1 MKWFKDNIAHLLS
14 VAVLFLTFW
23 GLMLVY
29 AQLKQANEH
38 QKWNNY
44 NQLNIHYSTLY
55 RELPEELEAASCKGF
70 DELPPTGKKWIR
82 SYFNLYSEEHYLFL
96 EHLIPNEMWTKRI
109 DNGVEV
115 NMLSYPVIIE
125 GYENW
130 KKRGSFSHPEE
141 FIPFVD
147 KKVAALKPRIV
158 EVLAQC
164 NRPVTPNSAFNR
176 TLRDKAAQS
185 RLP

>member
-14 VAVLFLTFW
+14 AAGLFVMFW

-55 RELPEELEAASCKGF
+55 RELPAELEASSCKRFG
-70 DELPPTGKKWIR
+70 ELTPPGKKWIR

-96 EHLIPNEMWTKRI
+96 EHLIPKEMWTKRI
-109 DNGVEV
+109 DGGVEV

-125 GYENW
+125 GYEYW
-130 KKRGSFSHPEE
+130 KKRGSFTHPEG
-141 FIPFVD
+141 FIEFVD
-147 KKVAALKPRIV
+147 NKIAALKPRLD
-158 EVLAQC
+158 EVLTQC
-164 NRPVTPNSAFNR
+164 FKPVIYTM
-176 TLRDKAAQS
+176 
-185 RLP
+185 

>member
-14 VAVLFLTFW
+14 AAGLFLTFW
-23 GLMLVY
+23 GLTLVY

-55 RELPEELEAASCKGF
+55 RELPAELEAASCKRYA
-70 DELPPTGKKWIR
+70 ELTLIGKKWIR

-96 EHLIPNEMWTKRI
+96 ENLIPGDMWTKRI

-125 GYENW
+125 GFEYW
-130 KKRGSFSHPEE
+130 KGRGSFTHPEE

-147 KKVAALKPRIV
+147 RKVAALKPQIA
-158 EVLAQC
+158 EALTQC
-164 NRPVTPNSAFNR
+164 NKSVTPNPAVQGA
-176 TLRDKAAQS
+176 LHDKATH
-185 RLP
+185 RP

>member
-1 MKWFKDNIAHLLS
+1 MNWFKDNIAHLLS
-14 VAVLFLTFW
+14 AIGLLLTFW
-23 GLMLVY
+23 GLTLVY

-55 RELPEELEAASCKGF
+55 RELPVELEAESCKRF
-70 DELPPTGKKWIR
+70 ADLSPASKKWVR

-96 EHLIPNEMWTKRI
+96 EELIPGDMWTKRI

-115 NMLSYPVIIE
+115 NMLSYPAIVE
-125 GYENW
+125 GYEHW
-130 KKRGSFSHPEE
+130 KKRGSFIHPKE
-141 FIPFVD
+141 FIAFVD
-147 KKVAALKPRIV
+147 KKIAGLKPQIL

-164 NRPVTPNSAFNR
+164 NEPVMPTSVNG
-176 TLRDKAAQS
+176 TLREKPAH
-185 RLP
+185 RPLP